1 MATRPTAKPA
11 ASTPAP
17 ATQPPAAIAPEATA
31 SSGTVTQTVP
41 PAPDPAQVTHF
52 NPGGNPP
59 PPPPADDLVP
69 ARVLSPLIH
78 DGVSY
83 PEGGIVALTAAQ
95 QAELSKAGAVSD
107 EPAEA
112 PPY

>member
-17 ATQPPAAIAPEATA
+17 ATQPPAAAAPEATA

-41 PAPDPAQVTHF
+41 PAPDPAQVTQI
-52 NPGGNPP
+52 NPGGN
-59 PPPPADDLVP
+59 PPPADDLVP

-95 QAELSKAGAVSD
+95 HAELSKAGAVSD
-107 EPAEA
+107 EPAEGL
-112 PPY
+112 PY